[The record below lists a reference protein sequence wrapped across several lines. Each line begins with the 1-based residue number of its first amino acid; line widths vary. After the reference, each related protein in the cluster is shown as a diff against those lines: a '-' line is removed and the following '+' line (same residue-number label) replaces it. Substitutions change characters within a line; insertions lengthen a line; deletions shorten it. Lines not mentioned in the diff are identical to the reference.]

1 MVHLAEPHPRSVPI
15 SRQQSEN
22 PLAANLMRGISIR
35 YMLWSAW
42 TDSRVM
48 FPPVPHTYIQYK
60 SRSLS
65 QPMRL
70 AVRISTTIHTV
81 HTYVTVN
88 VQWSIQLSLFIL
100 QSLIWVSLLMIN
112 WLLFSFGSIETPSLA
127 STLYSIQHTVLED
140 IQRPLSR
147 PTSSQWKHEKKKKR
161 KEKNE
166 PCKLWGSTHDLIFFF
181 FS

>member
-1 MVHLAEPHPRSVPI
+1 MVHLAGPHPRSVPI

-88 VQWSIQLSLFIL
+88 VQWSIQL
-100 QSLIWVSLLMIN
+100 
-112 WLLFSFGSIETPSLA
+112 LFSFGSIETPSLA

-147 PTSSQWKHEKKKKR
+147 PTSSQWKHEKKR
-161 KEKNE
+161 KEKKKMSLVS
-166 PCKLWGSTHDLIFFF
+166 CGGVHTIWFFFF